1 MLDLVMKLL
10 WRLII
15 HAGLKL
21 GACSTCRAH
30 KIRCEV
36 APGAT
41 ICKRC
46 ERSGQGA
53 ACILGAS
60 RTRSTR
66 SSSTPPADSQIV
78 HPVPVHGRKRS
89 NSTRSCSERSSGV
102 HQPTKKK
109 RSLKSQG
116 GMEAVV
122 ACSNLQSLD
131 RINEDENEF
140 MASLSSALG
149 QLIILIKPAS
159 PLMQISVMNGPAF
172 FLEDLSTP
180 VKMRMILIAW
190 TRTLNALISTLP
202 IAVMKNFQTLHLRLG
217 AMPHR
222 PSIIL
227 DS

>member
-30 KIRCEV
+30 KIHCEV

-102 HQPTKKK
+102 HQPTKKI
-109 RSLKSQG
+109 
-116 GMEAVV
+116 MEGEAQCTGTRGKEGRAVG
-122 ACSNLQSLD
+122 NLSMLTSYSYI
-131 RINEDENEF
+131 RC
-140 MASLSSALG
+140 
-149 QLIILIKPAS
+149 
-159 PLMQISVMNGPAF
+159 
-172 FLEDLSTP
+172 TC
-180 VKMRMILIAW
+180 R
-190 TRTLNALISTLP
+190 
-202 IAVMKNFQTLHLRLG
+202 
-217 AMPHR
+217 
-222 PSIIL
+222 
-227 DS
+227 